1 MPVSNGEMIHSLLSQ
16 ISCLLEPEWKEVNT
30 KPCTQLE
37 EKHQGPK
44 LLHLQLILRGMLY
57 KVPWLL
63 LPWSWGCT
71 SFPISEVPE
80 LSELTQAVL
89 DSCTP

>member
-1 MPVSNGEMIHSLLSQ
+1 MD
-16 ISCLLEPEWKEVNT
+16 T

-37 EKHQGPK
+37 EKHQAPK
-44 LLHLQLILRGMLY
+44 LLHLHLIPRGMLC

-71 SFPISEVPE
+71 LFPISGVAE
-80 LSELTQAVL
+80 LGELTQAVL
-89 DSCTP
+89 GSCTP